1 MVKIVNKNDLN
12 ERGFLERL
20 LDASGAAIGT
30 GFASKALIAGVP
42 GYVTALAYLIP
53 YGAFKAAKY
62 ALNVVKHPIKSLSL
76 DGIGRAVNDTF
87 SNVVPYKEKVPASVG
102 VVSTLFNYAI

>member
-1 MVKIVNKNDLN
+1 LD
-12 ERGFLERL
+12 RL
-20 LDASGAAIGT
+20 FDASYAAIGT
-30 GFASKALIAGVP
+30 DMATRTLLAGLPV
-42 GYVTALAYLIP
+42 YTIALAYLIP
-53 YGAFKAAKY
+53 YDAFKAAKY

-76 DGIGRAVNDTF
+76 DGLGKAINDTF

>member
-1 MVKIVNKNDLN
+1 MLNKNDLN
-12 ERGFLERL
+12 ERSFLERL

-30 GFASKALIAGVP
+30 GFASKALIVGVP

-62 ALNVVKHPIKSLSL
+62 ALNVVRHPIKSLSSE
-76 DGIGRAVNDTF
+76 GIGRAANDTF
-87 SNVVPYKEKVPASVG
+87 SNVIPYREKVPASVG
-102 VVSTLFNYAI
+102 VVSTLMNYII

>member
-1 MVKIVNKNDLN
+1 MNRENNKSNIEEPND
-12 ERGFLERL
+12 RSFLEKL

-42 GYVTALAYLIP
+42 SYVTALAYLIP

-76 DGIGRAVNDTF
+76 DGLGKAINDTF
-87 SNVVPYKEKVPASVG
+87 SNVLPYK
-102 VVSTLFNYAI
+102 